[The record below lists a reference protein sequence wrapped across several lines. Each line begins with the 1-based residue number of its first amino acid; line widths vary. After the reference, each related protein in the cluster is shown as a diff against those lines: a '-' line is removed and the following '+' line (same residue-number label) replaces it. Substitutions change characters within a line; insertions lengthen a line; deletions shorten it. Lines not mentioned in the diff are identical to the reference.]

1 MQLVVDWV
9 SPILPCL
16 GLFCAEGASL
26 DEVQLVAALLWPETC
41 EISGEDVTMHDDVI
55 TATGL
60 RPTNRGYWP
69 RFDTV
74 RIDIID
80 DHPVTHSRAVDI
92 LKGSGDFRHLGSKIS
107 SVVSA

>member
-9 SPILPCL
+9 EPILPCL

-41 EISGEDVTMHDDVI
+41 EISGEDVT
-55 TATGL
+55 GL
-60 RPTNRGYWP
+60 RPTNHGYWP

-74 RIDIID
+74 RIDMID
-80 DHPVTHSRAVDI
+80 DHPITHSRAVDI
-92 LKGSGDFRHLGSKIS
+92 LKGSGDFRIWKTI
-107 SVVSA
+107 VN